1 MSAYV
6 DEEGRTLVPAGTVR
20 LTDGEAAA
28 PQDVTAVGGRY
39 VVAPELVQVGDNVR
53 RNLRLDETF
62 VESVREMGV
71 MKDIDVYAAP
81 AGLVV
86 LDGHRRLAAAMEA
99 GLPLVPVRVVPEPG
113 EADRIGLQLLSNDAG
128 RHNSAVDRADAITQL
143 VLLGASAGDLR
154 AHGVRRFE
162 QVAAKKVTEASA
174 EVRDLEAT
182 AGLDMVALAKVAD
195 LEADT
200 SPAFAADIAALIER
214 SPSRID
220 HILEFARDDYARWQ
234 DIQCLIAEAKDS
246 GARIITTDA
255 EESEASAVYLYW
267 LRDAETGEQ
276 VLPEEHVSCP
286 GRAVRVSGGGGI
298 RVPSYTE
305 EMCCDPAFY
314 GHIHVHDL
322 KRDFPSVASTGETP
336 SEEELRAEVER
347 KRAAEERRRAVEAT
361 HAVRRTWVRQ
371 HVLGCA
377 RVPADAALLID
388 PVLREL
394 DDYEVVEDTGRRL
407 IAEAGGTCLRAA
419 PPGSARAAA
428 RSVLAWAVAQ
438 AEGLI
443 GIGEIHQSQ
452 ALRAYLRS
460 LERWGYALSPIE
472 QEYCEGV
479 EADGVV
485 LFTLPKG
492 RSL

>member
-1 MSAYV
+1 MSALT
-6 DEEGRTLVPAGTVR
+6 DAGGRARVPAGTVS
-20 LTDGEAAA
+20 LTDEEAAA
-28 PQDVTAVGGRY
+28 PQDVTATGGRY
-39 VVAPELVQVGDNVR
+39 AVAPELLQVRDNVR
-53 RNLRLDETF
+53 RALQADEAL
-62 VESVREMGV
+62 VESVRALGV
-71 MKDIDVYAAP
+71 VKDIDVYAAP
-81 AGLVV
+81 VGLVV

-99 GLPLVPVRVVPEPG
+99 GLPLVPVRVVPRPG

-182 AGLDMVALAKVAD
+182 AGLDMVALAAVAE

-200 SPAFAADIAALIER
+200 SPAFAAEIAALIEG
-214 SPSRID
+214 SPEMID
-220 HILEFARDDYARWQ
+220 HILKHAESDFEDWKTVQR
-234 DIQCLIAEAKDS
+234 LIAEAREA
-246 GARIITTDA
+246 GARILTTTELAGADA
-255 EESEASAVYLYW
+255 QYLYW
-267 LRDAETGEQ
+267 LRDAETGDP
-276 VLPEEHVSCP
+276 VSPEEHVSCP
-286 GRAVRVSGGGGI
+286 GRALLVHGGGNL
-298 RVPSYTE
+298 RVPTFTE
-305 EMCCDPAFY
+305 EMCCDPESH
-314 GHIHVHDL
+314 GHGDYRAVS
-322 KRDFPSVASTGETP
+322 RASAARAERKGP
-336 SEEELRAEVER
+336 SEEELRAEAER
-347 KRAAEERRRAVEAT
+347 KRAAEERRRAVKAA

-388 PVLREL
+388 PMLREL

-407 IAEAGGTCLRAA
+407 IAEAGGTCLRAE
-419 PPGSARAAA
+419 PGGSARAAA

-485 LFTLPKG
+485 LFTLPKE